1 MIASRGSVIPF
12 FKELVKNKANYL
24 PLTHKDMTRFFLTL
38 TDSVK
43 FVFNNLNNIK
53 GGEITIPK
61 MNSILI
67 RDIIRMIS
75 KKIKIKIVGVR
86 PGEKIHEILCSK
98 DESDQVY
105 ETKNSFIIYPNY
117 KTNIKKSGKK
127 SQK

>member
-1 MIASRGSVIPF
+1 
-12 FKELVKNKANYL
+12 
-24 PLTHKDMTRFFLTL
+24 MTRFFLTL

-105 ETKNSFIIYPNY
+105 ETKISFIIYPNY
-117 KTNIKKSGKK
+117 KPN
-127 SQK
+127 